1 MTAPSESLYPP
12 TRAAAYIGP
21 ARLQRTG
28 ARVNHPLFS
37 VPRLALTLDLIRH
50 CGALEDREYRLGR
63 AASAE
68 ELASFHSPDYI
79 AALAQASA
87 RGHANHSDRAR
98 FNLGTLENP
107 IFPGLFESA
116 SFATGASL
124 VAAEAVLAGVTA
136 FNPAGGMHHAAPAR
150 AAGFS
155 YFNDAVLAILK
166 LRAAGKRVLYVDI
179 DAHFA
184 DGVAT
189 AFDAA
194 PDVCV
199 LSLHMDTAYAY
210 PFAGGAVADRGRAG
224 TCINVP
230 LPRGTHDAEYRLLF
244 EVLWPVV
251 LGEFAPD
258 VIVLQA
264 GTDIL
269 AGDPLGKLRVSTDAF
284 LDVVQTVRDSAR
296 PLLVLGGGGYHP
308 VLLARCW
315 LGVWALLSGRALPA
329 ALPPAA
335 QDLLAGIEWDLD
347 DDEDPQLEARAKSRL
362 DGAISAPVRGEIV
375 ALLEQLRAHPLLRA
389 L

>member
-1 MTAPSESLYPP
+1 MTALGETLYAP
-12 TRAAAYIGP
+12 TRAAVYVGP

-50 CGALEDREYRLGR
+50 CGALEEHEYRLGR
-63 AASAE
+63 VAE
-68 ELASFHSPDYI
+68 FDELAAFHTAAYI
-79 AALAQASA
+79 DALARASA
-87 RGHANHSDRAR
+87 RGHAQHLDREQ

-107 IFPGLFESA
+107 IFAGLFESA

-124 VAAEAVLAGVTA
+124 VAADAVLAGETA
-136 FNPAGGMHHAAPAR
+136 FNPAGGMHHAWPAR

-155 YFNDAVLAILK
+155 YFNDAVLAVLR
-166 LRAAGKRVLYVDI
+166 LRAAGKRVLYIDI

-184 DGVAT
+184 DGVAA
-189 AFDAA
+189 AFDEVRE
-194 PDVCV
+194 VCV
-199 LSLHMDTAYAY
+199 VSLHMDTAYAY
-210 PFAGGAVADRGRAG
+210 PFAGGAVDDYGRAG
-224 TCINVP
+224 TCVNVP
-230 LPRGTHDAEYRLLF
+230 LPRGTHDAEYRLVF
-244 EVLWPVV
+244 EALWRAAMRD
-251 LGEFAPD
+251 FAPD

-269 AGDPLGKLRVSTDAF
+269 AGDPLGKFDVSTDAF
-284 LDVVQTVRDSAR
+284 LAVVQTIRDSGR

-335 QDLLAGIEWDLD
+335 QDLLAGIQWDLD
-347 DDEDPQLEARAKSRL
+347 DDEDPRLVSRTQSRL
-362 DGAISAPVRGEIV
+362 DGATMAPVRGEV
-375 ALLEQLRAHPLLRA
+375 LALLERLRAHPLLPS

>member
-1 MTAPSESLYPP
+1 MTALGENLYPP
-12 TRAAAYIGP
+12 TRAAVYIGP
-21 ARLQRTG
+21 ARLQRAG

-50 CGALEDREYRLGR
+50 CGALQDGEYRLGR
-63 AASAE
+63 IAE
-68 ELASFHSPDYI
+68 IHELAAFHTAAYI
-79 AALAQASA
+79 EALAQASA
-87 RGHANHSDRAR
+87 RGHAQHLDRER
-98 FNLGTLENP
+98 FSLGTLENP

-116 SFATGASL
+116 GFATGASL
-124 VAAEAVLAGVTA
+124 VGVDAVLAGETA
-136 FNPAGGMHHAAPAR
+136 FNPAGGMHHARPAR

-155 YFNDAVLAILK
+155 YFNDAVLAIFK

-184 DGVAT
+184 DGVAA
-189 AFDAA
+189 AFDDARE
-194 PDVCV
+194 VCV

-210 PFAGGAVADRGRAG
+210 PFAGGAVDDYGRAG
-224 TCINVP
+224 TGINVP
-230 LPRGTHDAEYRLLF
+230 LPRGTHDAEYRLVF
-244 EVLWPVV
+244 DALWPAAMRD
-251 LGEFAPD
+251 FAPD

-269 AGDPLGKLRVSTDAF
+269 AGDPLGKFRVSTDAF
-284 LDVVQTVRDSAR
+284 LDVVRIIRDSGR

-335 QDLLAGIEWDLD
+335 QDLLVGIEWDLD
-347 DDEDPQLEARAKSRL
+347 DDEDPHLVSRTQSRL
-362 DGAISAPVRGEIV
+362 DGATSAPVRGEIV
-375 ALLEQLRAHPLLRA
+375 ALLERLRAHPLLRS

>member
-1 MTAPSESLYPP
+1 MTALGDQAYPP
-12 TRAAAYIGP
+12 TRAAVYIGP
-21 ARLQRTG
+21 ARVQRTG

-50 CGALEDREYRLGR
+50 CGALQDSEYRLGR
-63 AASAE
+63 VATAA
-68 ELASFHSPDYI
+68 ELAAFHSAPYI
-79 AALAQASA
+79 EALARASA
-87 RGHANHSDRAR
+87 RGHASHTDREC
-98 FNLGTLENP
+98 FHLGTLENP
-107 IFPGLFESA
+107 VFPGLFESA

-124 VAAEAVLAGVTA
+124 LAADAVLAGQTV
-136 FNPAGGMHHAAPAR
+136 FNPAGGMHHARPAR

-184 DGVAT
+184 DGVAA
-189 AFDAA
+189 AFDEA
-194 PDVCV
+194 PEVCV

-210 PFAGGAVADRGRAG
+210 PFTGGAVADHGRAG

-230 LPRGTHDAEYRLLF
+230 LPRGTHDAEYRLVF
-244 EVLWPVV
+244 DTLWPAAV
-251 LGEFAPD
+251 GAFAPD

-269 AGDPLGKLRVSTDAF
+269 AGDPLGKFNVSTDAF
-284 LDVVQTVRDSAR
+284 LAVVQAIRDSAR

-335 QDLLAGIEWDLD
+335 QRLLAGVEWDLD
-347 DDEDPQLEARAKSRL
+347 NDEDPHLEARTQSRL
-362 DGAISAPVRGEIV
+362 DGATRAPVRTEIH
-375 ALLEQLRAHPLLRA
+375 ALLDGLRRHPLLKS